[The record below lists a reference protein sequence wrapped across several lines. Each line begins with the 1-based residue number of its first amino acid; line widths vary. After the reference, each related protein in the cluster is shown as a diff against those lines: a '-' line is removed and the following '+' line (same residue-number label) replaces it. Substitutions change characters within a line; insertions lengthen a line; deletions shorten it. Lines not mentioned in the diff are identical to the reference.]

1 MSTISQSIFSTS
13 VSEITTCLAVV
24 YFKTLREF
32 KVPRVWKTNATILQ
46 NLEVFSY
53 CTSQSEA
60 NQHPLPSNH
69 PGYKF
74 LIHIGQF
81 KVIKCPT
88 LGKLQSLCDLCQS
101 TMMPQ
106 PCPLKSSNLPLSSY
120 KLQDIHTLHV
130 SCEIEA
136 KVQVPQP
143 LTMVTKFPTP
153 MKIMT
158 IKFPPPQNEKVLN
171 ALGMPKR
178 GRAGGC

>member
-1 MSTISQSIFSTS
+1 MSTISQSILSTS
-13 VSEITTCLAVV
+13 VLEITTCLAVV

-60 NQHPLPSNH
+60 STSPPKQP

-74 LIHIGQF
+74 PIHVGQF

-171 ALGMPKR
+171 ALGMPKW